1 MALRRIEKQVIKLK
15 FNVDIATLVT
25 QADDLSTFL
34 KAAVAAGLV
43 ETLKG
48 QSPLT
53 IFAPDNEAFSN
64 VPAGTLDS
72 LLNDKEK
79 LSGVL
84 TYHVV
89 AGKHFA
95 ADLAKQKTLLTVQG
109 DMLEVQEHHW
119 LRHGIKINDAVVKD
133 ADLECINGVI
143 HIIDTVLMP
152 K

>member
-1 MALRRIEKQVIKLK
+1 MK

-25 QADDLSTFL
+25 QADELSTFL
-34 KAAVAAGLV
+34 KAAISAGLV

-72 LLNDKEK
+72 VLNDKEQ
-79 LSGVL
+79 LTSVL

-89 AGKHFA
+89 AGKHLA
-95 ADLAKQKTLLTVQG
+95 ADLAKQKTAYEISACLVG
-109 DMLEVQEHHW
+109 SEMCIRD
-119 LRHGIKINDAVVKD
+119 RHSATFPLAHSTACSMTRNS
-133 ADLECINGVI
+133 
-143 HIIDTVLMP
+143 
-152 K
+152 

>member
-1 MALRRIEKQVIKLK
+1 MK
-15 FNVDIATLVT
+15 FNVDIATVVT
-25 QADDLSTFL
+25 QADELSTFL
-34 KAAVAAGLV
+34 KAAISADLV

-72 LLNDKEK
+72 LLNDKEQ
-79 LSGVL
+79 LTSVL

-89 AGKHFA
+89 AGKHLA

-109 DMLEVQEHHW
+109 GMLEVQEHHW
-119 LRHGIKINDAVVKD
+119 LRHGIK
-133 ADLECINGVI
+133 
-143 HIIDTVLMP
+143 
-152 K
+152 

>member
-1 MALRRIEKQVIKLK
+1 VIKLK

-34 KAAVAAGLV
+34 KAAIAADLI

-72 LLNDKEK
+72 LLNDKEQ
-79 LSGVL
+79 LANVL

-109 DMLEVQEHHW
+109 SMLEVHEHHW
-119 LRHGIKINDAVVKD
+119 LRHGIKINDAIVTE
-133 ADLECINGVI
+133 ANLECTNGVI
-143 HIIDTVLMP
+143 HIIDAVLMP

>member
-1 MALRRIEKQVIKLK
+1 VIKLK

-34 KAAVAAGLV
+34 KAAIAADLV

-72 LLNDKEK
+72 LLNDKEQ
-79 LSGVL
+79 LANVL

-109 DMLEVQEHHW
+109 SMLEVHEHHW
-119 LRHGIKINDAVVKD
+119 LRHGIKINDAIVTE
-133 ADLECINGVI
+133 ANLECTNGVI
-143 HIIDTVLMP
+143 HIIDAVLMP

>member
-1 MALRRIEKQVIKLK
+1 MAYSRIVKQVTKLK

-25 QADDLSTFL
+25 QSADLSTFL
-34 KAAVAAGLV
+34 NAAIAADLV

-72 LLNDKEK
+72 LLNDKEQ
-79 LSGVL
+79 LANVL

-109 DMLEVQEHHW
+109 SMLEVHEHHW
-119 LRHGIKINDAVVKD
+119 LRHGIKINDAIVTE
-133 ADLECINGVI
+133 ANLECTNGVI
-143 HIIDTVLMP
+143 HIIDAVLMP

>member
-1 MALRRIEKQVIKLK
+1 MTKLK
-15 FNVDIATLVT
+15 FNVDIATVVT

-34 KAAVAAGLV
+34 KAAIAADLV

-53 IFAPDNEAFSN
+53 IFAPDNEAFSK

-72 LLNDKEK
+72 VLNDKEQ
-79 LSGVL
+79 LTNVL

-89 AGKHFA
+89 AGTHLA

-109 DMLEVQEHHW
+109 GMLDVHEHHW

-143 HIIDTVLMP
+143 HIIDAVLMP

>member
-1 MALRRIEKQVIKLK
+1 VTKLK
-15 FNVDIATLVT
+15 FNVDIATVVT

-34 KAAVAAGLV
+34 KAAVSAGLV

-64 VPAGTLDS
+64 VPAGKLDS
-72 LLNDKEK
+72 LLNDKEQ
-79 LSGVL
+79 LTSVL

-89 AGKHFA
+89 AGKHLA

-109 DMLEVQEHHW
+109 GMLEVQEHHW
-119 LRHGIKINDAVVKD
+119 LRHGIKINDAIVKE
-133 ADLECINGVI
+133 ADIECTNGVI
-143 HIIDTVLMP
+143 HIIDAVLMP
-152 K
+152 E

>member
-1 MALRRIEKQVIKLK
+1 MK

-34 KAAVAAGLV
+34 KAAVAADLV

-72 LLNDKEK
+72 LLNNKEQ
-79 LSGVL
+79 LTGVL

-95 ADLAKQKTLLTVQG
+95 ADLAKQETLLT
-109 DMLEVQEHHW
+109 
-119 LRHGIKINDAVVKD
+119 
-133 ADLECINGVI
+133 
-143 HIIDTVLMP
+143 
-152 K
+152 